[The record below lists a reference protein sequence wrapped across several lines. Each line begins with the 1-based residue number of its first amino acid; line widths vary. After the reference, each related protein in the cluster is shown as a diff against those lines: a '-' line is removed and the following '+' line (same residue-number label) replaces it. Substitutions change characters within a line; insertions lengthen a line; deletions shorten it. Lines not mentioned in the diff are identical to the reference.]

1 MCICVCVCVCVC
13 RERERER
20 ERERAR
26 ERSLWPKNNKKNL
39 SSPET
44 AKNYPLG
51 NLCHVNI
58 YPIYPCLAG
67 ISNISKGTVPSD
79 SCPSIAETGMCQNL
93 STSSKGMACVF
104 GSAETKGI
112 STSSQGRIVWCF
124 LYREGLSVQEP
135 EPCSGCIRHRC
146 HPEMMGR
153 QS

>member
-20 ERERAR
+20 ERVSEREITVA
-26 ERSLWPKNNKKNL
+26 KKQKKNL

-93 STSSKGMACVF
+93 STSSKGMACAF
-104 GSAETKGI
+104 GSAEMKGI
-112 STSSQGRIVWCF
+112 STSSQGHIVWCF
-124 LYREGLSVQEP
+124 LHREGLPVQEP
-135 EPCSGCIRHRC
+135 EQCSGCIRHRC